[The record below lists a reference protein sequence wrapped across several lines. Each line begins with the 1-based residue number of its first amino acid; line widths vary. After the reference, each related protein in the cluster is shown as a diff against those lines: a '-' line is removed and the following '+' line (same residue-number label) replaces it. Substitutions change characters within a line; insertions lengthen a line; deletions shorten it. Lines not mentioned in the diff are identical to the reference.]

1 MPEKRADGAVPA
13 TARTLPAVPRDTPG
27 GAFGGGPAYGGP
39 MSDFVKHAENA
50 PKGYVAAEAAGLRW
64 LAEPQVVPVVHVLAE
79 EKDALHLERLDPVP
93 PTPEA
98 ARELGR
104 GLARL
109 HDAGAEAFGWTPADP
124 AFFGPLE
131 SPFAVETAS
140 RTDFVDYWA
149 EDRLRPLADAVT
161 RVLGADGHDTVDE
174 AIDVI
179 ADGAFDGI
187 SGQGTEQ
194 PARVHGDLWSGNLL
208 WTADGA
214 TLIDPAAHGGH
225 RLEDLAMLSLF
236 DTPHLEE
243 IFEGYE
249 AEHPLPGGWE
259 LDLPAHLFF
268 GLLAHVKLF
277 GEAYVDQTVATA
289 EAIIARAERL
299 GF

>member
-1 MPEKRADGAVPA
+1 
-13 TARTLPAVPRDTPG
+13 
-27 GAFGGGPAYGGP
+27 
-39 MSDFVKHAENA
+39 MSHFVKTA
-50 PKGYVAAEAAGLRW
+50 PTAPTGYRAAAAAGLRW
-64 LAEPQVVPVVHVLAE
+64 LAEPGAVLVVEVLE
-79 EKDALHLERLDPVP
+79 EGKDSLTLTRLESVS

-109 HDAGAEAFGWTPADP
+109 HDAGAPGFGWAPADP

-131 SPFAVETAS
+131 NPFPVSTRVEEEFAVH
-140 RTDFVDYWA
+140 WA
-149 EDRLRPLADAVT
+149 EERLRPLADKVT

-179 ADGAFDGI
+179 ADGAYDGI
-187 SGQGTEQ
+187 SGQGTEE
-194 PARVHGDLWSGNLL
+194 PSRVHGDLWSGNLM

-236 DTPHLEE
+236 DAPHLED
-243 IFEGYE
+243 IFEGYTE
-249 AEHPLPGGWE
+249 EHPLPGDWE
-259 LDLPAHLFF
+259 QDLPAHLFF
-268 GLLAHVKLF
+268 GLLAHVHLF
-277 GEAYVDQTVATA
+277 GEAYADQAIATA
-289 EAIIARAERL
+289 EAIIARAEQL